1 MSESTGS
8 PAGEVVPSPGE
19 LAGIREQLAR
29 AQSKIVDLQAEV
41 KRCRDDERF
50 LNSVVELI
58 PDMIFVK
65 DAVDLRF
72 VRFNAA
78 GARLLG
84 HAQADLLGKNDRDFF
99 PAEEADFF
107 IKKDREVLSSGGVL
121 DIPEEPIHTS
131 AGVRYLHTKKIP
143 IADDEGRPLYLL
155 GISEDITERKEAAER
170 LAEAQ
175 EALRVL
181 LTPVLQ
187 IRSGLLILPIVGP
200 IDSERA
206 RRLTEQLL
214 REIRANRSRVVILDI
229 TGVPSVDAAVANH
242 LVLTV
247 EASRLSGARTMVS
260 GISAAVAQTLVDIH
274 IDPRKIPTVSDLQSG
289 IEEAERILGYRVTRD
304 AGSGASVE

>member
-1 MSESTGS
+1 MSERIGAL
-8 PAGEVVPSPGE
+8 AGEGVLSPGE
-19 LAGIREQLAR
+19 LAGLREQLAS
-29 AQSKIVDLQAEV
+29 AQSHIVDLQAEV
-41 KRCRDDERF
+41 KRCQDNERF
-50 LNSVVELI
+50 LNSIVELI

-65 DAVDLRF
+65 DAVELRF

-84 HAQADLLGKNDRDFF
+84 HAQADILGKSDRDFF
-99 PAEEADFF
+99 PADEAAFF

-121 DIPEEPIHTS
+121 DIPEEPIHT
-131 AGVRYLHTKKIP
+131 ATGLRYLHTKKIP
-143 IADDEGRPLYLL
+143 IADDAGRPLYLL

-200 IDSERA
+200 LDSERA

-260 GISAAVAQTLVDIH
+260 GISAAVAQTLVEIH
-274 IDPRKIPTVSDLQSG
+274 IDPMKIPTVSDLQSG

-304 AGSGASVE
+304 AGSGGYAE